1 MLRDLLHQPFNLLLS
16 FFDIRPEERHATRLL
31 LIHSCFVGIS
41 MAFFFTPANAL
52 FLAEF
57 GTDLIPHGYMM
68 AAVAGAVIGMIYSRM
83 GRILSFSNTLI
94 VNLSFLLGAVL
105 FFWIGL
111 VWSHASWLS
120 LGLYILITPFVSLIN
135 IEFWGLAGRLLH
147 LRQAKRL
154 YGLIGAGE
162 VVAGLLAFFTIPLIV
177 NYIGTINLLLLS
189 AGGLLSSLLLLIH
202 INRQFLSQTASPQ
215 EKNMADRPVDVKV
228 TRSLKSRYLRLI
240 FNVMILST
248 FGLYFLHYFFL
259 DQAYAHYPDADRLA
273 AFFGYF
279 YGTVK
284 LVELLLKSI
293 VSGRLLTRYGLKA
306 GLVILPAF
314 LTIGILA
321 TAIAGTLTG
330 IGNPFFYL
338 IVATKLMDR
347 TGRLSIFDPT
357 FRVLYQPL
365 KADER
370 ISFQTQL
377 EGIYQPL
384 VSGVAGGIL
393 LFIGQVPTFTLV
405 HFSYLL
411 SILMLAWIIGS
422 IWLSR
427 EYPVALSQAIAKR
440 ILSGEN
446 TDLSLNDASSL
457 TVLRRSLDSSSP
469 GEVIFSLD
477 LLEKNN
483 AERMKKSYHKLL
495 QHPSPLV
502 RKDVLERIERF
513 PSPKI
518 YKTVANIAK
527 SDVSIDVRGKA
538 LRTLCTF
545 DDTQVLEMVSEHLL
559 DPNPHLRKYALL
571 GLLQNPATGRASMAE
586 KTLIEMANSESIE
599 DRKIAALVLGKV
611 RMNDFGELLLRLLRD
626 EDLSVRR
633 AAIDAAGKI
642 GDSQFCTSLMEILT
656 GRPLRCNARS
666 ALAAIGEPALLYLE
680 QTFKFQDTPLQTR
693 IQILQICGRIA
704 GKQGLK
710 ILLDEINYPS
720 QVIRAHILDELRN
733 CRYQAPNAD
742 IRTVQDQIYR
752 EAAHA
757 VWKVAVRGDLG
768 EHEAVAALK
777 NALDSEIKRNRYNIF
792 LLLSF
797 IHTPETMLK
806 AYDAINKGSKDKQ
819 SYAYELIDVTIAP
832 ETKSVL
838 FPLFQSMDSNSG
850 RLSDNLLDKF
860 PQVKL
865 DRTQRLKE
873 LLNLTEADIFP
884 WTRACAIYATTKLYE
899 TKWLQEW
906 ESNLENEHLV
916 VRETAAWALSKLHPQ
931 RIAQIIQRS
940 LNERE
945 TAIGGAIKNTFD
957 KTIGDTKMLLT
968 IEKVMLLKTV
978 KIFAP
983 LSEEILMDIAANLE
997 EVEFVSGEKIIQK
1010 GQIGNCMYIV
1020 ASGKV
1025 KVHDGDRI
1033 IAELGEKEIVGEMAL
1048 LDAEPRMASVTA
1060 MEPSKLLRL
1069 DQDVFYELMSDYVDV
1084 AKGIIK
1090 VLVKRLRAQ

>member
-1 MLRDLLHQPFNLLLS
+1 
-16 FFDIRPEERHATRLL
+16 
-31 LIHSCFVGIS
+31 

-68 AAVAGAVIGMIYSRM
+68 AAVAGTVIGMIYSKTD
-83 GRILSFSNTLI
+83 RILSFSGTLI
-94 VNLSFLLGAVL
+94 ANLSFLLVAVL
-105 FFWIGL
+105 AFWIGL
-111 VWSHASWLS
+111 FWSHASWLS

-135 IEFWGLAGRLLH
+135 IEFWGLAGRILH

-154 YGLIGAGE
+154 FGLIGAGE
-162 VVAGLLAFFTIPLIV
+162 VVTSLLAFFTIPLIV
-177 NYIGTINLLLLS
+177 NHIGTINLLLIS

-202 INRQFLSQTASPQ
+202 INRQFLSQIASPQ
-215 EKNMADRPVDVKV
+215 EKTVADRPIDVQV
-228 TRSLKSRYLRLI
+228 TRPLKSRYLRLI

-248 FGLYFLHYFFL
+248 SGLYFLHYFFL
-259 DQAYAHYPDADRLA
+259 DQAYTHYQEADRLA
-273 AFFGYF
+273 AFFGFF
-279 YGTVK
+279 YGSVK

-314 LTIGILA
+314 LTIGILS
-321 TAIAGTLTG
+321 TAIVGTLVG
-330 IGNPFFYL
+330 IGNLLFYL

-365 KADER
+365 QKDER
-370 ISFQTQL
+370 ISFQTRL

-393 LFIGQVPTFTLV
+393 LFTGLFPTFTLV

-422 IWLSR
+422 IWVSR

-440 ILSGEN
+440 VLIGES
-446 TDLSLNDASSL
+446 TDLSLNDASSIA
-457 TVLRRSLDSSSP
+457 VLRRSLDSSNP

-477 LLEKNN
+477 LLEKNSV
-483 AERMKKSYHKLL
+483 EQMKKAYHKLL

-502 RKDVLERIERF
+502 RKDVLARIERF
-513 PSPKI
+513 PSSKI
-518 YKTVANIAK
+518 YKPVANIAK
-527 SDVSIDVRGKA
+527 SDVSIDVRGRA
-538 LRTLCTF
+538 LRTLCTL
-545 DDTQVLEMVSEHLL
+545 DDTQAVEMVSEYLL
-559 DPNPHLRKYALL
+559 DPSPLLRRDALL
-571 GLLQNPATGRASMAE
+571 GLLQNPETGRASMAE
-586 KTLIEMANSESIE
+586 KTLIEMTNSESVE
-599 DRKIAALVLGKV
+599 DRKIAALVLGEVK
-611 RMNDFGELLLRLLRD
+611 MNDFDELLLRLLRD

-633 AAIDAAGKI
+633 VAIDAAGKI
-642 GDSQFCTSLMEILT
+642 GDSHFCTSLMEILT
-656 GRPLRCNARS
+656 SRPLRCNARS
-666 ALAAIGEPALLYLE
+666 ALAAIGKPALPYLK
-680 QTFKFQDTPLQTR
+680 QTFKFPNTPIQTR
-693 IQILQICGRIA
+693 IQILRIYGKIA
-704 GKQGLK
+704 GKQGSN
-710 ILLDEINYPS
+710 ILWDEVNCPN
-720 QVIRAHILDELRN
+720 QTIRAHILDELRN
-733 CRYQAPNAD
+733 RRYQAPNTD

-832 ETKSVL
+832 ETKSIL
-838 FPLFQSMDSNSG
+838 FPLFQSMDSG
-850 RLSDNLLDKF
+850 RLSNNLLDKF

-873 LLNLTEADIFP
+873 LLKLTEADISP
-884 WTRACAIYATTKLYE
+884 WTKACAIYAVTEWSE
-899 TKWLQEW
+899 TEWLQEL

-916 VRETAAWALSKLHPQ
+916 VRETAAWALSRLHPQ
-931 RIAQIIQRS
+931 RIAQIIQRP
-940 LNERE
+940 LKERE
-945 TAIGGAIKNTFD
+945 SAIDGAIKNTFA
-957 KTIGDTKMLLT
+957 KTIGDTEMLLT

-978 KIFAP
+978 EIFTP
-983 LSEEILMDIAANLE
+983 LSEEILIDIAANLE
-997 EVEFVSGEKIIQK
+997 EVEFVSEQRIIQK

-1020 ASGKV
+1020 ASGRV
-1025 KVHDGDRI
+1025 KVHDGDRF

-1060 MEPSKLLRL
+1060 LEPSKLLRL

-1084 AKGIIK
+1084 ARGIIR